1 MDGKCLSLL
10 LGSCTLS
17 LVTVIFGANINNK
30 EYRNAKKAYKEAN
43 KVLKSFG
50 ELPEKIMKD
59 YFCGDNCPEEIVAE
73 CTTKLETINMA
84 EQKGD
89 RAKVILALKDFMLF
103 VQKNINLFP
112 EGQQSV
118 LTSYTHYSIIA
129 CDACIG
135 MIKSEEG

>member
-1 MDGKCLSLL
+1 MTPPKEVPCPP
-10 LGSCTLS
+10 
-17 LVTVIFGANINNK
+17 IN
-30 EYRNAKKAYKEAN
+30 
-43 KVLKSFG
+43 L
-50 ELPEKIMKD
+50 
-59 YFCGDNCPEEIVAE
+59 VAE

-112 EGQQSV
+112 EEQQSV